1 MSTSLVFAQNQVII
15 YGGVLVFTTGV
26 FGGFLN
32 TIVLL
37 SLRTF
42 RQSSC
47 AFYLTIMSIL
57 NIGQLFTGL
66 FLPVLNILLNIDGTI
81 TSLFWCKF
89 RPFIFHVCTATSL
102 TCFCLATIDQYFATC
117 FHHRCQQWCNIKLAR
132 RLVLAFIIIWSLHGI
147 PYLLFF
153 AHVQSS
159 VPGKVVCTITNSI
172 FAQYRI
178 YVNFLAISGF
188 LPITV
193 TALFGSMSYFN
204 VQQLIHRTVPL
215 VRRELD
221 KQLTVMVLVQ
231 VLINIFIL
239 LPYVI
244 VSVLG
249 LNTDISRD
257 LVARANIEFTSTVTL
272 VIYYLYFA
280 VSSTGLCHVS
290 TKVYN
295 TVIYLTMPF

>member
-15 YGGVLVFTTGV
+15 YGGAFVFTTGV

-47 AFYLTIMSIL
+47 ALYLTIMSIL

-66 FLPVLNILLNIDGTI
+66 FLPIMNTLLNVDGT
-81 TSLFWCKF
+81 TASLFWCKF
-89 RPFIFHVCTATSL
+89 RPFVFHVCTATSL

-117 FHHRCQQWCNIKLAR
+117 FNPRWQQFCNIKLAH
-132 RLVLAFIIIWSLHGI
+132 RLVLAFVIIWSLHGI

-159 VPGKVVCTITNSI
+159 VPGKVVCTVTNSI

-178 YVNFLAISGF
+178 YVNFLAVSGF
-188 LPITV
+188 LPIAI
-193 TALFGSMSYFN
+193 TALFGSMAYFN
-204 VQQLIHRTVPL
+204 VRQLNHRTVPL

-221 KQLTVMVLVQ
+221 KQLTVMVLLQ
-231 VLINIFIL
+231 VFINISVL

-249 LNTDISRD
+249 LNTNISRD
-257 LVARANIEFTSTVTL
+257 LVVKANIELTSTVTL

-280 VSSTGLCHVS
+280 VSIT
-290 TKVYN
+290 
-295 TVIYLTMPF
+295 